1 MKVCAFCGRCYDD
14 SVVECAGEGHPDL
27 SVAKDRNPLMI
38 AGYRLDLLLESSV
51 RGETYRALQTEC
63 GRSCLI
69 RILPADKA
77 NGERFLREARAAA
90 AFFHPNVVDIYEAGE
105 LDTGEVFVVAEDPD
119 GKELRGF
126 LSNVGVPELLNT
138 IEVVRQTA
146 EALDALHGKGLVHGA
161 IRPEN
166 IILATNADGRLLI
179 RIQNVDLGGLVQRSI
194 VSNKFLIDTALD
206 SVRYFAPEQCA
217 GDASCPQTDVY
228 SLGVVM
234 YEMLA
239 GTPPFDAAKAS
250 GLIEKHRTQRPPDVR
265 IDNFELRML
274 VTHALSESLQKQPQM
289 RQSSANLFARQMRH
303 IELEATHVSTPPPAG
318 AVPAPPAPVRTV
330 TPAKV
335 IAAPPPVSRPK
346 LSIEKQK
353 VIRLENNVAPSPS
366 PEPVVQPIEAV
377 ADVVPAES
385 VEVQHVVEVRR
396 QETSSSVH
404 ERVSRLKHRMKSW
417 RAKVTAPRMFET
429 PVVEPIAL
437 PDVSDV
443 EQIKDT
449 TVLAGAPLLQ
459 AKSDEIAPE
468 KIAPTRIEWEQ
479 PEDDIPSVDDVLEVL
494 AKEHTD
500 EIPLAPAK
508 PAEIPLIAAPVEA
521 TVTEAIVEVPAIIT
535 PAVESIRPEPEISP
549 AAATVEVPPVKAAPK
564 VRVKRKKIRS
574 KKQESTPVVTEAPAA
589 EPVVCEAPVVHEDPI
604 EIPVV
609 REPRV
614 PAPAVKVEPEVVAA
628 VPVSEAPVVREV
640 PPAIPVVR
648 EPRKPAPAVQVE
660 PEVVAAIPV
669 REAPVVREV
678 PRAIPVVREPRKPA
692 PAVKVEPEVVAAI
705 PTHKPAKVRADDA
718 YARIPW
724 VKGVLKDQPKEPA
737 RIAVVRD
744 ELEEITVVRA
754 RSKPIRIDIDRTSVT
769 HGPRRDKMFDTTDE
783 IKFVPTLLD
792 DVEKRRTID
801 LDAIDDP
808 IFGHYGGPVA
818 THSSIRRRLLA
829 AGGASALLIVAFLFA
844 ADLGRYAQ
852 TEGPDVSVAAKAE
865 QQVTLP
871 AIEPPTD
878 VSAAKKVSLKTVEKE
893 QPVAEKVEEKESKPA
908 ASKSQPERPVEPRTT
923 AKQPATKN
931 DSGKPKSVS
940 GTVKLVAEKKPPV
953 AASRT
958 AGATRPR
965 IVAEP

>member
-1 MKVCAFCGRCYDD
+1 
-14 SVVECAGEGHPDL
+14 
-27 SVAKDRNPLMI
+27 
-38 AGYRLDLLLESSV
+38 
-51 RGETYRALQTEC
+51 
-63 GRSCLI
+63 
-69 RILPADKA
+69 
-77 NGERFLREARAAA
+77 
-90 AFFHPNVVDIYEAGE
+90 
-105 LDTGEVFVVAEDPD
+105 
-119 GKELRGF
+119 
-126 LSNVGVPELLNT
+126 
-138 IEVVRQTA
+138 
-146 EALDALHGKGLVHGA
+146 
-161 IRPEN
+161 
-166 IILATNADGRLLI
+166 
-179 RIQNVDLGGLVQRSI
+179 
-194 VSNKFLIDTALD
+194 
-206 SVRYFAPEQCA
+206 
-217 GDASCPQTDVY
+217 
-228 SLGVVM
+228 
-234 YEMLA
+234 
-239 GTPPFDAAKAS
+239 
-250 GLIEKHRTQRPPDVR
+250 
-265 IDNFELRML
+265 

-335 IAAPPPVSRPK
+335 IAAPPPVSRPQ
-346 LSIEKQK
+346 LSIETRQ
-353 VIRLENNVAPSPS
+353 VIRLEDNVASSPS

-377 ADVVPAES
+377 ADVVPAEP

-437 PDVSDV
+437 SDLGDV

-449 TVLAGAPLLQ
+449 TELAGAPLLQ

-468 KIAPTRIEWEQ
+468 KIAATRIEWEQ

-494 AKEHTD
+494 AKEHTA
-500 EIPLAPAK
+500 EIPLVQAK
-508 PAEIPLIAAPVEA
+508 PAEMPLIAAPVEA

-604 EIPVV
+604 EIPAV

-614 PAPAVKVEPEVVAA
+614 PAPPVKVEPEVVAA

-648 EPRKPAPAVQVE
+648 EPRKPAP
-660 PEVVAAIPV
+660 P
-669 REAPVVREV
+669 
-678 PRAIPVVREPRKPA
+678 
-692 PAVKVEPEVVAAI
+692 VKVEPEVVAAV
-705 PTHKPAKVRADDA
+705 PAHKPAKVRADDA

-724 VKGVLKDQPKEPA
+724 VKGVLKDQPKQPA

-754 RSKPIRIDIDRTSVT
+754 RSKPIRIDIDRTAVT
-769 HGPRRDKMFDTTDE
+769 HEPRRDKMFETTDE

-878 VSAAKKVSLKTVEKE
+878 VSAAKKISLKTVEKE

-908 ASKSQPERPVEPRTT
+908 ATKSQPERPVEPRTT